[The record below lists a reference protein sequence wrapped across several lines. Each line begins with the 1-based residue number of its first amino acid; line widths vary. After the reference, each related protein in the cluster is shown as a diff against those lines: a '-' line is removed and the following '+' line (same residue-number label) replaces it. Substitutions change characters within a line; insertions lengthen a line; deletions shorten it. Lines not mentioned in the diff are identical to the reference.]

1 MNNIKLVRMQDGSD
15 IIGIVNE
22 IMEGHYVIEQPM
34 LVEVYHRSNVS
45 NISMAYYLP
54 IELVEKN
61 EVVLNSKDIVFI
73 TNPTKAF
80 AEYYENAI
88 DRLEKTLWTHHFW
101 MMIRYKPLWPK
112 ELRSLCS
119 KNLMTW
125 KFLKKQHYINIIG
138 QHRDLNTCQALLST
152 FIMVYLT

>member
-15 IIGIVNE
+15 IIGVVDE
-22 IMEGHYVIEQPM
+22 IMEGHYVIEHPM
-34 LVEVYHRSNVS
+34 LVEVYHKSNVS

-80 AEYYENAI
+80 AEYYENAV
-88 DRLEKTLWTHHFW
+88 DRLEKNSVDTSLLDDEKIQTALAERIKEF
-101 MMIRYKPLWPK
+101 MLQEFNDLEVPK
-112 ELRSLCS
+112 ETTL
-119 KNLMTW
+119 
-125 KFLKKQHYINIIG
+125 H
-138 QHRDLNTCQALLST
+138 
-152 FIMVYLT
+152 

>member
-88 DRLEKTLWTHHFW
+88 DRLEKDSVDTSLLDDEKIQTALAERIKEF
-101 MMIRYKPLWPK
+101 MLQEFNDLEVPK
-112 ELRSLCS
+112 ETTL
-119 KNLMTW
+119 
-125 KFLKKQHYINIIG
+125 H
-138 QHRDLNTCQALLST
+138 
-152 FIMVYLT
+152 

>member
-22 IMEGHYVIEQPM
+22 IMESHYVIEQPM

-88 DRLEKTLWTHHFW
+88 DRLEKDSVDTSLLDDDKIQAALAERIKEF
-101 MMIRYKPLWPK
+101 MLQEFNDLEVPK
-112 ELRSLCS
+112 ETTL
-119 KNLMTW
+119 
-125 KFLKKQHYINIIG
+125 H
-138 QHRDLNTCQALLST
+138 
-152 FIMVYLT
+152 

>member
-80 AEYYENAI
+80 AEYYENAV
-88 DRLEKTLWTHHFW
+88 DRLEKNSVDESLLDDEKIQTALAERIKEF
-101 MMIRYKPLWPK
+101 MLQEFNDLEVPK
-112 ELRSLCS
+112 ETTL
-119 KNLMTW
+119 
-125 KFLKKQHYINIIG
+125 H
-138 QHRDLNTCQALLST
+138 
-152 FIMVYLT
+152 